1 MNNQLLEIEPKELKF
16 LFQLKKQ
23 SSCSIQLTN
32 ITEYHVAFKV
42 KTTAPKKYSVRP
54 NVGVLM
60 PNSAREFI
68 VTMQALKEAPADTL
82 CKDKFLIQSTVV
94 PVGTTDEDITSS
106 LFAKDNDRYV
116 EENKLK
122 VALISPTSSPE
133 LSPINGDLNNGLSYE
148 KNEIFGRE
156 EILSQEPMVIQ
167 SAEHMMVNE
176 ESNDKK
182 NIELNGEKD
191 ESSKIMTDVEE
202 PKSETEELK
211 VSRDAE
217 FNNVKDVRE
226 SEAEKVAMLNA
237 SRDAEFNNVKD
248 VRESEAEK
256 VAMLNASKSAE
267 ELKLMESIEEIKSKL
282 DKLESKLNE
291 AGVTISKLTEE
302 SRLSSLETKVLQEKI
317 ADLSKRGS
325 RKVQVGFPLL
335 YVCMVAL
342 ISLYLGYRSHS

>member
-42 KTTAPKKYSVRP
+42 KTTAPKRYSVRP

-68 VTMQALKEAPADTL
+68 VTMQALKEAPEDMA
-82 CKDKFLIQSTVV
+82 CKDKFLIQSTIV

-122 VALISPTSSPE
+122 VALISPTSSSE

-156 EILSQEPMVIQ
+156 EILSQEPVVIQ

-176 ESNDKK
+176 ESNDKQ
-182 NIELNGEKD
+182 NTELNGEED
-191 ESSKIMTDVEE
+191 ESPKIMTDVEE

-217 FNNVKDVRE
+217 FNNVKDVQ
-226 SEAEKVAMLNA
+226 
-237 SRDAEFNNVKD
+237 
-248 VRESEAEK
+248 ESEAEK

-282 DKLESKLNE
+282 DKLESKLNK